1 MTKRS
6 IFVALG
12 LGALSIGLLALP
24 GSSAKR
30 QQQPDSAELKQLDKR
45 LKALEKQLQAE
56 TRVLESSD
64 NLRNVEDD
72 LAKQQDVLRNLHV
85 ETRVAPE
92 MDGDVQVFVGGG
104 SWLGVSVGEV
114 NSEKA
119 RELKL
124 PAERGALLG
133 KIVPDSPAAKAGL
146 KENDV
151 VTEING
157 QRVEGSDQFR
167 RMIREIPSGRTGEL
181 TVWRDG
187 RAQKISVTLGKSEMG
202 HPNMNMMFKGAPGTF
217 AFRTPE
223 LPEVQEL
230 PELPNMGDFQNF
242 EFSFHGQPRLGI
254 DAENLEGDF
263 GKYFGAPEGEGVLVR
278 EVFPDSAAAKAGLQ
292 SGDVITTVNGER
304 IHTISE
310 LREKLATEKEAK
322 SAKLGLIRNKSELSV
337 TVEIPALAKKQIHR
351 LSERTKI

>member
-1 MTKRS
+1 MRKRS

-30 QQQPDSAELKQLDKR
+30 QQPDSAELKQLDKR

-64 NLRNVEDD
+64 DLRNVED
-72 LAKQQDVLRNLHV
+72 
-85 ETRVAPE
+85 
-92 MDGDVQVFVGGG
+92 DVQVFVGGG
-104 SWLGVSVGEV
+104 SWLGVGVGEV

-157 QRVEGSDQFR
+157 QRVEGGDQFR
-167 RMIREIPSGRTGEL
+167 RMIREIPSGRTAEL

-187 RAQKISVTLGKSEMG
+187 RAQKISVTLGKAEIG
-202 HPNMNMMFKGAPGTF
+202 RPNMNMMFKGAPGTF

-230 PELPNMGDFQNF
+230 
-242 EFSFHGQPRLGI
+242 
-254 DAENLEGDF
+254 
-263 GKYFGAPEGEGVLVR
+263 
-278 EVFPDSAAAKAGLQ
+278 
-292 SGDVITTVNGER
+292 
-304 IHTISE
+304 
-310 LREKLATEKEAK
+310 
-322 SAKLGLIRNKSELSV
+322 
-337 TVEIPALAKKQIHR
+337 
-351 LSERTKI
+351 

>member
-1 MTKRS
+1 
-6 IFVALG
+6 
-12 LGALSIGLLALP
+12 LLALP

-30 QQQPDSAELKQLDKR
+30 QRPDSAELKQLDKR
-45 LKALEKQLQAE
+45 LKALENQLRAQ
-56 TRVLESSD
+56 TSVIESSD
-64 NLRNVEDD
+64 ELQDVEAD
-72 LAKQQDVLRNLHV
+72 LAKQQEVLGNLRA
-85 ETRVAPE
+85 ETMVDPE
-92 MDGDVQVFVGGG
+92 MDDDVQVFVGGG
-104 SWLGVSVGEV
+104 SWLGVGVSEV
-114 NSEKA
+114 TAEKA
-119 RELKL
+119 HELKL

-133 KIVPDSPAAKAGL
+133 KIVPDSPAAKGGL

-167 RMIREIPSGRTGEL
+167 RMIREIPSGRTAEL

-187 RAQKISVTLGKSEMG
+187 RAQKISVTLGKSEMR
-202 HPNMNMMFKGAPGTF
+202 HPNVMFKGAPGAF

-223 LPEVQEL
+223 LPGVQEL

-242 EFSFHGQPRLGI
+242 EFSFHAQPRLGI

-304 IHTISE
+304 IRTISE

-322 SAKLGLIRNKSELSV
+322 SAKLGLIRNKSEISV
-337 TVEIPALAKKQIHR
+337 TVEIPALPKKQMRR